1 MKIKYTGEDERVFP
15 TLGITVKSGD
25 EFDAPKDFV
34 QATQSIPTPA
44 KSAAP
49 DTTVDEVK

>member
-34 QATQSIPTPA
+34 QETKSIPTA